1 MLSKQKLATHASP
14 LRFASECPDL
24 AICNSKYDQLPYWG
38 QLKIDGDLVP
48 MDSTLDVSELRG
60 WGVYEIARRQDP
72 YPVWDRIRAATPVLD
87 AGENVF
93 AVTSWELADK
103 VLRDPSLMA
112 GSGVAESMNKP
123 VGEKLDAAAIWLMSL
138 DGPSHLRA
146 RSLVRRPFS
155 ARQVESLRSLVEN
168 QVGRLIE
175 SFLRKAKE
183 EPTDFVSH
191 VALALPS
198 EVIRH
203 LFNIDEAL
211 WAREVHAGFLPTTN
225 STSSEQISALAAF
238 FKDVEADQGLFH
250 DLQEADE
257 DGNRL
262 SHDEMI
268 ANAVLLTMAAVD
280 TTAGL
285 ISNSLFCLLEHA
297 EILKQTIQDPSL
309 VLEVVEETLRFQ
321 SPAVSCSRYAPNAF
335 QLGDIEIPAGS
346 HILVCL
352 GAANRDPDQYEDPNS
367 FRLGR
372 DYSGMLT
379 FGGGR
384 HFCLGASLARMESR
398 TVLEALLEVA
408 PRLHLTE
415 TIEWRT
421 ENPTVRIPRKLNISL
436 PAEGN
441 PS

>member
-1 MLSKQKLATHASP
+1 
-14 LRFASECPDL
+14 
-24 AICNSKYDQLPYWG
+24 
-38 QLKIDGDLVP
+38 
-48 MDSTLDVSELRG
+48 MDSTLDISELTG

-72 YPVWDRIRAATPVLD
+72 YPIWDRMRAATPVLD
-87 AGENVF
+87 VGENVF

-103 VLRDPSLMA
+103 VLRDPSLLA

-123 VGEKLDAAAIWLMSL
+123 VGEKLDPAAIWLMSL
-138 DGPSHLRA
+138 DGPNHLRA

-155 ARQVESLRSLVEN
+155 ARQVESLRSLVGD
-168 QVGRLIE
+168 QVKRLVE

-183 EPTDFVSH
+183 QPTDFVSH

-203 LFNIDEAL
+203 LFHIDEAL
-211 WAREVHAGFLPTTN
+211 WAREVHAGFLPTAN
-225 STSSEQISALAAF
+225 STSSEQISALADF
-238 FKDVEADQGLFH
+238 FQDVETDQGLFH
-250 DLQEADE
+250 DLQEADA
-257 DGNRL
+257 DGSRL

-285 ISNSLFCLLEHA
+285 ISNSLLCLLEHG
-297 EILKQTIQDPSL
+297 EILKQTIQAPSL
-309 VLEVVEETLRFQ
+309 IPEVVEETLRFQ
-321 SPAVSCSRYAPNAF
+321 SPALSCSRFSPSAF
-335 QLGDIEIPAGS
+335 QLGGVEIPAGS

-352 GAANRDPDQYEDPNS
+352 GAANRDPDKYEDPNS

-372 DYSGMLT
+372 DFSGMIT

-384 HFCLGASLARMESR
+384 HFCLGASLARMEAR

-408 PRLHLTE
+408 PTLHLADAM
-415 TIEWRT
+415 EWRT
-421 ENPTVRIPRKLNISL
+421 DNPTVRIPRTLNISL
-436 PAEGN
+436 RAEGN
-441 PS
+441 SR